1 VNHRRECAFCGKEGH
16 TMIACPGR
24 AWPKLGPAWNT
35 YCAAYHAIT
44 HALAPIPPVRRRAL
58 LVAALE
64 RAQVEHPGP
73 EGKPP
78 DGPAGRG
85 ARREIRLDVEQMAGE
100 LAAVMEETDPA
111 TRLH

>member
-1 VNHRRECAFCGKEGH
+1 
-16 TMIACPGR
+16 
-24 AWPKLGPAWNT
+24 
-35 YCAAYHAIT
+35 
-44 HALAPIPPVRRRAL
+44 
-58 LVAALE
+58 VAALE